1 MKAAVIGFES
11 NAAGSLRSLYTFT
24 ADSMRGVGYWRAAE
38 KDEQDGLPFTAAVEW
53 QRAAECLHWIA
64 PIADRCWREWERI
77 MHLPRNLSNPF
88 GESEQVVL
96 IYATT
101 DNGAN
106 ASATESLVASE
117 A

>member
-11 NAAGSLRSLYTFT
+11 NAAGPLRSLCAFT

-38 KDEQDGLPFTAAVEW
+38 EDEQDGLPFTAAQEW
-53 QRAAECLHWIA
+53 QRAAECFRWIA

-77 MHLPRNLSNPF
+77 MHLPRNLSNPIE
-88 GESEQVVL
+88 ESEQVVL
-96 IYATT
+96 AYATE

-106 ASATESLVASE
+106 VSATESLVAS
-117 A
+117 AA